1 MRLKN
6 KYIIFNNADYKDGS
20 NDKDGYCTICLH
32 DLNHL
37 DGVEVVGGPMP
48 KMHSILTYLIII
60 LRKLRIPCVLLK
72 PFVKSKKQDSRD
84 LCVLFLRI
92 FDATYLTWLRLQYP
106 KAKFALF
113 LRDLYE
119 TKQPHV
125 SYYRNEHLIDYWGT
139 YDILEKEKYGMD
151 FYYPEIESRIDLSS
165 VSEQSTCDVFFAGAA
180 KKRFSQILEAYDYFT
195 SHGIKCHFII
205 MDADE
210 KEKENREGIEYINE
224 FMPYRRML
232 ELSVQSNC
240 ILEISQEGAV
250 GNTSR
255 FLEAVIYNKKLIT
268 NNSGILSEKY
278 YNPKFMKVYSS
289 ITEILPSFINEE
301 IDVDYGYTGDFSPV
315 GLIRCIDDVIRK

>member
-37 DGVEVVGGPMP
+37 KGVEVVGGPMP
-48 KMHSILTYLIII
+48 KMHSILAYLIII
-60 LRKLRIPCVLLK
+60 LRKLRVPCIFLK
-72 PFVKSKKQDSRD
+72 PFVKSNKQDSRD

-106 KAKFALF
+106 KAKFVLF

-125 SYYRNEHLIDYWGT
+125 SNYCKEHLIDYWGT
-139 YDILEKEKYGMD
+139 YDMLEKEQYSMD
-151 FYYPEIESRIDLSS
+151 FFYPEIESKIDLSS
-165 VSEQSTCDVFFAGAA
+165 ISEQSTCDVFFAGAA
-180 KKRFSQILEAYDYFT
+180 KKRLSQILEAYDYFT

-210 KEKENREGIEYINE
+210 KEFRDGIEYINE

-232 ELSVQSNC
+232 ELSVQANC

-268 NNSGILSEKY
+268 NNKGILNEKY
-278 YNPKFMKVYSS
+278 YNPKFMKVFGS
-289 ITEILPSFINEE
+289 ITDISLSFINEQM
-301 IDVDYGYTGDFSPV
+301 DVDYGYAGDFSPV
-315 GLIRCIDDVIRK
+315 GLIKCIDNVISK